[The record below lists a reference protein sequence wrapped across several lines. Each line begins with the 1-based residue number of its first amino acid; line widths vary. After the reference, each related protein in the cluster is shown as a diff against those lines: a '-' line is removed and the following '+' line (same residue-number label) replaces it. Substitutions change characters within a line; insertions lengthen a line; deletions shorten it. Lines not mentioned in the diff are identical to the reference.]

1 MLQHTF
7 CHIPGIG
14 AKTERQLWAAGIT
27 SWNLWQPQPPIRLSA
42 AVRAEAAG
50 VLQRSLAALDNDPA
64 FFIDHLGSTEPW
76 RIFPHYRNRT
86 VYLDIETTGLDD
98 YAEVTTIALYD
109 GKEVFT
115 YINGINLDDFVNDIE
130 KYQVIISYNGKSFDI
145 PFLERFFRIRLPHAQ
160 IDLRYVLARLGVTGG
175 LKGCERQLGLHRGNL
190 DGVDGYFA
198 VLLWRRYC
206 QEKDPKALETLLAYN
221 IEDTVNLER
230 LMIEAYNRNVL
241 TTPFAEKL
249 ILPFPAP
256 PPNPYFADYG
266 CIERIKNEVGSNL
279 YS

>member
-14 AKTERQLWAAGIT
+14 MKTEKKLWEAGIT
-27 SWNLWQPQPPIRLSA
+27 SWESWQTPSPVRLSA
-42 AVRAEAAG
+42 ATKFDATR
-50 VLQRSLAALDNDPA
+50 VLNGSLVALENDPT
-64 FFIDHLGSTEPW
+64 FFTGQLSSTEPW
-76 RIFPHYRNRT
+76 RIFPHYRDRT
-86 VYLDIETTGLDD
+86 AYLDIETTGLDD

-115 YINGINLDDFVNDIE
+115 YINGRNLADFVKDIQ

-145 PFLERFFRIRLPHAQ
+145 PFLERYFRIRLNHAQ
-160 IDLRYVLARLGVTGG
+160 IDLRYVLARLGFKGG
-175 LKGCERQLGLHRGNL
+175 LKGCEKQLGLSRGNL

-198 VLLWRRYC
+198 VLLWHQYTQNNDER
-206 QEKDPKALETLLAYN
+206 ALETLLAYN

-230 LMIEAYNRNVL
+230 LAIEAYNRNVL

-249 ILPFPAP
+249 VLPFPTP
-256 PPNPYFADYG
+256 PPNPFIADYD
-266 CIERIKNEVGSNL
+266 CIERIRRGLSQ
-279 YS
+279 Y

>member
-14 AKTERQLWAAGIT
+14 MKTERQLWAAGIT
-27 SWNLWQPQPPIRLSA
+27 SWEHWQPRPPIRLP
-42 AVRAEAAG
+42 AVTRVEATR
-50 VLQRSLAALDNDPA
+50 VLQESLVALDNNPS
-64 FFIDHLGSTEPW
+64 FFIAHLDSTEPW

-86 VYLDIETTGLDD
+86 VYLDIETTGLDE

-109 GKEVFT
+109 GREVFT
-115 YINGINLDDFVNDIE
+115 YINGRNLDEFVDDIQ
-130 KYQVIISYNGKSFDI
+130 KYQVIVSYNGKSFDI
-145 PFLERFFRIRLPHAQ
+145 PFLERFFRIRLDHAQ
-160 IDLRYVLARLGVTGG
+160 IDLRYVLARLGLKGG

-198 VLLWRRYC
+198 VLLWRRYL
-206 QEKDPKALETLLAYN
+206 QENDEKALETLLAYN

-241 TTPFAEKL
+241 TTPFAEHL
-249 ILPFPAP
+249 ALPFPAP
-256 PPNPYFADYG
+256 PPNPYCADYD
-266 CIERIKNEVGSNL
+266 CINRIKHTL
-279 YS
+279 Y

>member
-1 MLQHTF
+1 MLPHTF

-27 SWNLWQPQPPIRLSA
+27 SWNLWQAQPPIRLSA
-42 AVRAEAAG
+42 VARAEAAR
-50 VLQRSLAALDNDPA
+50 VLQRSLAALVSDPA
-64 FFIDHLGSTEPW
+64 FFIDQLGSTEPW
-76 RIFPHYRNRT
+76 RIFPHFRDRT
-86 VYLDIETTGLDD
+86 VYLDIETTGLDE

-109 GKEVFT
+109 GNEVFT
-115 YINGINLDDFVNDIE
+115 YINGHNLDNFVKDIE
-130 KYQVIISYNGKSFDI
+130 KYQVIVSYNGKCFDI
-145 PFLERFFRIRLPHAQ
+145 PFLERFFRIPLPQAQ
-160 IDLRYVLARLGVTGG
+160 IDLRYVLARLGLKGG
-175 LKGCERQLGLHRGNL
+175 LKGCEKQLGLHRGNL

-206 QEKDPKALETLLAYN
+206 QENDSKALETLLAYN

-241 TTPFAEKL
+241 TTPFAEQL

-256 PPNPYFADYG
+256 PPNPYCADYD
-266 CIERIKNEVGSNL
+266 CIERIKNEMGSNL
-279 YS
+279 YL